1 MTNRNCI
8 LFVNGQRTEILPG
21 AIAHHTTAYEYLRE
35 TIGVRSLKRISSA
48 CGGGSNLGAVMM
60 VTALNPATGV
70 VDTHKALDAL
80 STPIISLH
88 GCAITTL
95 EAISGAGGGGGGKLH
110 PIQARLVAAGATM
123 CGYCTPGVCM
133 LLYTLLMSNM
143 QPTIRDV
150 DRALAGMW
158 CRCSGFRA
166 VNDVARSFAVD
177 FEEALKAKL
186 AKDQSDAVTRDEPIP
201 PMESVENYPPLS
213 SDQAEARVVITSM
226 SRIAALRK
234 EIPLYPHEH
243 LKPPTVVQV
252 PPLYLYYGLNET
264 AFLLPSTV
272 DEVIRS
278 SKMVPDYTTVNGA
291 DEFHHQV
298 LSRAN
303 TPEGPP
309 MAVLTTARVKE
320 MLEITLKMDGGTPQA
335 PQATIFIGASA
346 TLSTISQRIPKL
358 ITPELSSKDP
368 WTVAALL
375 ELRSAIDD
383 LSATQLEENAFTLVG
398 HLMARPCGDLVPFL
412 HCLKASLVVLSSRG
426 REEHSVVDITG
437 ASRSIAKLDVILGL
451 KIPSQRNR
459 FVGFAK
465 ATLAGPRS
473 PSTSAVA
480 LACDVNR
487 RDGDIV
493 ASDFCIACSGSSF
506 YLTVLPEVAS
516 CLDKTNLST
525 ETMKNLRNALD
536 KLLMSLRNLVHG
548 PSDGRVSYRIT
559 VTRSLIFRLICRLQ
573 ASVGTTSLDNSA
585 FRTDLNAPQVAISF
599 GVQSWESSYGGI
611 CTSRHAANDEHQ
623 LELIEAEQPTSSLT
637 SPNISSPVEGAA
649 VQSKVLPPAGG
660 GGKGGAN
667 NNNIKSAGN
676 TTSSIKSKSGGASSS
691 FPKSDMPLLS
701 KGLNP
706 LSPSQQ
712 PLIPPEPIPAG
723 PIRRMVTPRFPVGD
737 PSPNIRSVPH
747 VTALCQFIPD
757 TLLPRGCLHAAF
769 IRSTIPKGT
778 LKGVDATAALAI
790 PGVVGYFDARDIP
803 VRPVHFGGGGASSSA
818 ANFFA
823 SRKPLF
829 GAVPS
834 SASNAN
840 PSATPTTAA
849 PSRDANGQLQAA
861 PLVLPEETRDSK
873 LSIFVE
879 KDVEFVGQVIG
890 VVIATNATLAK
901 QAAKAVNVEYVR
913 DHRVSYTL
921 SIAESREAKAFFP
934 SEYGNAL
941 PAPTTAATAAAAAA
955 TTMAASPISGAAGR
969 TGNTFRKLF
978 DNKDLTTHAGSFSI
992 GAQFSMTSQS
1002 TSVLCTPGTDQKLNL
1017 QITTEKK
1024 KKSFSIGA
1032 QFSMT
1037 SQSTSVL
1044 CTPGTDQ
1051 KLNLQITTE
1060 NPSFVQS
1067 LVASTLLIPGCA
1079 VNVSTPP
1086 IGGPQAELN
1095 MSSALAT
1102 AVALASYRLRQSVMF
1117 VSSLEED
1124 AATRGLSPSAT
1135 VDWRCAVD
1143 PVTSAIQGVDV
1154 QVFLN
1159 CGAAKG
1165 NSDDVLRSILSHISG
1180 GYHVPMLRAR
1190 GVLCRTNF
1198 PPSCAHVGVAPA
1210 MGSLVMEHIMDAVSR
1225 HMKVPRWK
1233 LQESHLLP
1241 TNEPLPYGQV
1251 PQQIRLP
1258 TAWQDLIISANVG
1271 GRMQT
1276 VHKFNATHRFRKRG
1290 IAIVPLL
1297 VGCRLPVPDDKDR
1310 RSGTATVSLF
1320 PDGTVSVR
1328 HGVVDCGYGVDT
1340 KVAQVIS
1347 RALCIPMELIR
1358 IETSS
1363 TSGSGMDVSACSATH
1378 IAADV
1383 ACVAALNACEV
1394 LLQRL
1399 AGVVKKA
1406 SQDPHNHVT
1415 PPQTLGEKVRL
1426 AQQMQVPTIATGVA
1440 VTGRKAGRYELS
1452 AEEASALRNR
1462 KDSDP
1467 LIAFEPATYDDDNNA
1482 PSPSNMSEMSADSPT
1497 WRRRHRKDTAAASP
1511 QEYPGVLCPEPTAT
1525 EPHAY
1530 FVQGASCA
1538 EVELDVLTG
1547 THRVVRA
1554 DVLVDAGQSLN
1565 PLIDAVHIESQ
1576 FVKGSG
1582 WLTAEEV
1589 ICGDAAHPDVPEGT
1603 FLNATMQGNCAYAV
1617 PRLHDAVPQD
1627 FRVALFGGAT
1637 SRNLTAG
1644 IHGARSVVE
1653 ASLMSG
1659 SAVMFALREAV
1670 YAAREHSATEVRP
1683 LFLDMNAPLTA
1694 ERLRMACTDEFSQG
1708 TFGGA
1713 ECAVSGSY

>member
-8 LFVNGQRTEILPG
+8 VFVNGQRTEILPG
-21 AIAHHTTAYEYLRE
+21 TIAHHTTAYEYLRG
-35 TIGVRSLKRISSA
+35 TIGVKSLKCISSA

-60 VTALNPATGV
+60 VTSLNPATGV
-70 VDTHKALDAL
+70 VDSHKALDAL

-95 EAISGAGGGGGGKLH
+95 EAISGGGGKALH

-133 LLYTLLMSNM
+133 LLYTLLIGNM

-177 FEEALKAKL
+177 FDEALKAKL
-186 AKDQSDAVTRDEPIP
+186 AKDESDAVSRGDPIP
-201 PMESVENYPPLS
+201 TMDSVDNYPPLS
-213 SDQAEARVVITSM
+213 SEQSEARVIMTST

-243 LKPPTVVQV
+243 LKPPTIVQV

-298 LSRAN
+298 LSRAT

-309 MAVLTTARVKE
+309 MAVLTTSRVKE
-320 MLEITLKMDGGTPQA
+320 MLEITLRMDGGTPQQ
-335 PQATIFIGASA
+335 PQAAIFIGASA
-346 TLSTISQRIPKL
+346 TLATISQRLPKL
-358 ITPELSSKDP
+358 ITPELSAKDP

-383 LSATQLEENAFTLVG
+383 LSATQLEENGFTLVG

-412 HCLKASLVVLSSRG
+412 HCLKATLVVLSSRG
-426 REEHSVVDITG
+426 REEHSVIDITG
-437 ASRSIAKLDVILGL
+437 ASRSVAKLDVILGL

-516 CLDKTNLST
+516 CMDKTNLST

-559 VTRSLIFRLICRLQ
+559 VTRSLIFRLVCRLQ

-585 FRTDLNAPQVAISF
+585 FRTDLSAPQVAISF
-599 GVQSWESSYGGI
+599 GVQSWESSFGGI
-611 CTSRHAANDEHQ
+611 CTSRHAPNDEHQ
-623 LELIEAEQPTSSLT
+623 LELIEPEQSTSALA
-637 SPNISSPVEGAA
+637 SPIVSSPVEGAA
-649 VQSKVLPPAGG
+649 VQSKVLPPSGV
-660 GGKGGAN
+660 KGGASTST
-667 NNNIKSAGN
+667 IKSAAAN
-676 TTSSIKSKSGGASSS
+676 PAPSLNKKPPGGPST
-691 FPKSDMPLLS
+691 FPKSDMPMLS
-701 KGLNP
+701 KGVNP

-712 PLIPPEPIPAG
+712 PLIPTEPIPAG

-737 PSPNIRSVPH
+737 PVPNIRAVPH
-747 VTALCQFIPD
+747 VTALCPFIPD
-757 TLLPRGCLHAAF
+757 TPLPRGCLHAAL

-803 VRPVHFGGGGASSSA
+803 ARPISFSNQSSA
-818 ANFFA
+818 TSLSFFA

-834 SASNAN
+834 ASSLSPNA
-840 PSATPTTAA
+840 PAA
-849 PSRDANGQLQAA
+849 AALSRDANGQLQ
-861 PLVLPEETRDSK
+861 PPPVILPEEAGDVTSR

-879 KDVEFVGQVIG
+879 KDVTFVGQIIG
-890 VVIATNATLAK
+890 VVIATSATLAK
-901 QAAKAVNVEYVR
+901 QAAKAVTVEYVR

-934 SEYGNAL
+934 SEFGNAL
-941 PAPTTAATAAAAAA
+941 PAPSTASANAAA
-955 TTMAASPISGAAGR
+955 TTGVSSPIAGAAGR
-969 TGNTFRKLF
+969 TGNAFRKLF

-992 GAQFSMTSQS
+992 GAQFSMSAQS
-1002 TSVLCTPGTDQKLNL
+1002 TSVLCTPGTDQKLTL
-1017 QITTEKK
+1017 Q
-1024 KKSFSIGA
+1024 
-1032 QFSMT
+1032 
-1037 SQSTSVL
+1037 L
-1044 CTPGTDQ
+1044 
-1051 KLNLQITTE
+1051 TTE

-1067 LVASTLLIPGCA
+1067 LVASTLLIPACA

-1086 IGGPQAELN
+1086 IGGPQAELD
-1095 MSSALAT
+1095 MSSAIA
-1102 AVALASYRLRQSVMF
+1102 AAIALASYRLRQSVML
-1117 VSSLEED
+1117 VASLEED

-1165 NSDDVLRSILSHISG
+1165 NSDDVLRSVLAHVSG
-1180 GYHVPMLRAR
+1180 GYHIPMLRAR

-1198 PPSCAHVGVAPA
+1198 PPTCAHVGVAPA

-1241 TNEPLPYGQV
+1241 ANEALPYGQV

-1258 TAWQDLIISANVG
+1258 TVWQDLIISANVG

-1276 VHKFNATHRFRKRG
+1276 VQKFNATHRFRKRG

-1297 VGCRLPVPDDKDR
+1297 VGCRLPVPDVKDQ

-1328 HGVVDCGYGVDT
+1328 HGVVDCGFGVDT

-1347 RALCIPMELIR
+1347 RALCVPMELIR
-1358 IETSS
+1358 IETST
-1363 TSGSGMDVSACSATH
+1363 TSGSGTDVSACSATH
-1378 IAADV
+1378 VAADV

-1394 LLQRL
+1394 LLHRL
-1399 AGVVKKA
+1399 VGVVKKV
-1406 SQDPHNHVT
+1406 SQDPHAVQPN
-1415 PPQTLGEKVRL
+1415 TLGERVRL

-1440 VTGRKAGRYELS
+1440 VTGMKAGRYELS
-1452 AEEASALRNR
+1452 AEESSALRNR

-1467 LIAFEPATYDDDNNA
+1467 LITFESTTYDDA
-1482 PSPSNMSEMSADSPT
+1482 TSPSNMSEVGADSPS
-1497 WRRRHRKDTAAASP
+1497 WRRRQKKDNSAVQLP
-1511 QEYPGVLCPEPTAT
+1511 YEYPGVLCPEPSAT
-1525 EPHAY
+1525 EPYAY

-1554 DVLVDAGQSLN
+1554 DVLVDAGQSVN
-1565 PLIDAVHIESQ
+1565 PLLDAVHIEAQ
-1576 FVKGSG
+1576 FVKGGG
-1582 WLTAEEV
+1582 WLTSEEV

-1603 FLNATMQGNCAYAV
+1603 FLNATMHGNCAYAL

-1627 FRVALFGGAT
+1627 FRVALFGGTT
-1637 SRNLTAG
+1637 SRNQSAG

-1653 ASLMSG
+1653 ASLMTG

-1670 YAAREHSATEVRP
+1670 YAAREHTATEVRP
-1683 LFLDMNAPLTA
+1683 LYLDMNAPLTA